1 MNEIFQ
7 IIKAGDVWAA
17 DVCCRRPLLLSLLTA
32 WAVFKAGGHEGGGY
46 SDVTRNFTLGGLKP
60 NRTNSFLPLPFRS
73 PFPPFPLPF
82 LLASFPSH
90 PLEVG
95 PLKRLGVWGAL

>member
-1 MNEIFQ
+1 MFLAEEDKY
-7 IIKAGDVWAA
+7 IIPDILRLKTIA
-17 DVCCRRPLLLSLLTA
+17 RR
-32 WAVFKAGGHEGGGY
+32 Y

-60 NRTNSFLPLPFRS
+60 NRTNCFLPLCLPS

-95 PLKRLGVWGAL
+95 SLKTARGLGERCKLHQWGLGRSPSRRRF